1 MIELSTL
8 FAYSA
13 ASIAL
18 IIVPGPT
25 VTVIIANS
33 LRYGARSGLINIAG
47 TQLGIALMVVVL
59 AFGLDFIVRE
69 AGYAFEVLRWVGAAY
84 LIWLGVKL
92 WRSNGDLGSA
102 TAGPSKSDSA
112 YFWQGFLV
120 ILSNPKMLVFFGAFI
135 PQFVDPSGNTVA
147 QTLIFGALF
156 MAYATLFD
164 SAYALFAGRAGS
176 ILSKDRVRLVER
188 LSGTAL
194 IGGGL
199 WLAFSKG
206 ARA

>member
-1 MIELSTL
+1 MIELSTFL
-8 FAYSA
+8 AYSA

-33 LRYGARSGLINIAG
+33 LRYGSRSGLINIAG
-47 TQLGIALMVVVL
+47 TQLGIAIMVIVL

-69 AGYAFEVLRWVGAAY
+69 AGYVFEILRWVGAAY
-84 LIWLGVKL
+84 LIWLGIKM
-92 WRSNGDLGSA
+92 WRSDGQLGSA
-102 TAGPSKSDSA
+102 TLEPAKSNKA

-135 PQFVDPSGNTVA
+135 PQFVDPTGNTVL
-147 QTLIFGALF
+147 QTLIFGGLF
-156 MAYATLFD
+156 MVYATLFD

-176 ILSKDRVRLVER
+176 MLSVNRVRLVER

-194 IGGGL
+194 IGGGI
-199 WLAFSKG
+199 WLALSKG
-206 ARA
+206 ARS